1 VKVRHGARPSERHRP
16 QVMRGGPRGGFTHY
30 CANGRDGGGFILG
43 RKPVRTRMR
52 SKLREIK
59 GHLQVDVRSFL
70 IFGRWVLC

>member
-1 VKVRHGARPSERHRP
+1 VQGVASYTDPKSCAAVREDI
-16 QVMRGGPRGGFTHY
+16 GFTHY